1 MPHVTVKMFPGR
13 SREQKQA
20 LTERV
25 VRAMQDALGSTRG
38 DISVSIV
45 EIDAGEWEEAGA
57 SSEL

>member
-45 EIDAGEWEEAGA
+45 EIDPGEWEEAGA